1 MTKTPIA
8 RSSLLTGDKKPN
20 FEQFVRAITTREP
33 GPVPA
38 GDLFADPETMGTF
51 LGEDIKR
58 FTRVRNMEEGMR
70 VLEKTVT
77 FCTESGWD
85 FVTTQANLGFS
96 GTSFHI
102 TENTST
108 EVKDGKRGWLDDSTG
123 PIGSWDDFEN
133 YPWPENPE
141 TIHMPSKALSTLV
154 PEGMKIMTLPGG
166 LFEWSSW
173 LMGLVPFSYALADQP
188 DLVDAI
194 IKKVST
200 IITKGVE
207 EWVDI
212 PNVGGLFV
220 GDDMGFNTATLISP
234 AILRE
239 KFLPHLKH
247 IVDLAHSA
255 GKVVVLH
262 SCGNLEAIMADIC
275 DTGIDAKHSFQ
286 DMIMPVEDAYRK
298 WGDRI
303 GIIGGVDVDL
313 MASATEETV
322 RKRTRD
328 ILDVCGPNGHYVL
341 GTGNSVTNYIPINN
355 YIAML
360 DEGRRWNIDHFGR
373 AY

>member
-194 IKKVST
+194 IEKVST

-303 GIIGGVDVDL
+303 GLIGGVDVDL